1 VTEQEWLAC
10 TEPEKL
16 LDFLDGKVTDRKQRL
31 FACACCR
38 RSWGLIEGDLFR
50 GAVEV
55 AERFADGAGVLVAWE
70 KGRGNGQA
78 LLARN
83 LVRGPEGEQRGEREA
98 MLDRLAAER
107 DGLCQGGREDVYLF
121 RYDNITPEET
131 AAWTLYLRTD
141 VPWVVANFAARLR
154 AAPYPY
160 WERLEE
166 LDLTGPAEQEWEAR
180 FQAEKVSQSGLLR
193 DIVGNPFRPQA
204 VNPAWRTADATR
216 LAQTAY
222 DERELP
228 SGHLDSARLS
238 VLADALE
245 DAGCTEEAVLAHLR
259 APGQHVLGCW
269 VLDLLLGKS

>member
-10 TEPEKL
+10 TDPQKI

-55 AERFADGAGVLVAWE
+55 AERFADGAGALVAWE

-83 LVRGPEGEQRGEREA
+83 LVRGPEGEQAGEREA
-98 MLDRLAAER
+98 MLHQLAAER
-107 DGLCQGGREDVYLF
+107 DGLPEDVYYF
-121 RYDNITPEET
+121 RYDNITPEDT

-141 VPWVVANFAARLR
+141 MPWVVANFAARLR

-160 WERLEE
+160 WKRLEE
-166 LDLTGPAEQEWEAR
+166 LDLTGPAEQEWEAC

-193 DIVGNPFRPQA
+193 DIFGNPFRPA
-204 VNPAWRTADATR
+204 TISPAWQTPTVVA

-222 DERELP
+222 EYRDLP
-228 SGHLDSARLS
+228 SGHLDPARLA
-238 VLADALE
+238 VLADALDE
-245 DAGCTEEAVLAHLR
+245 AGCTDADILNHCR
-259 APGQHVLGCW
+259 RPGVHVRGCW
-269 VLDLLLGKS
+269 VLDLLLGRE